1 MAQADDDPFSTA
13 PLKKPAVHEIGQ
25 SLDLLSVS
33 EIDERIEV
41 LKAEI
46 RRLSES
52 RDAKAASRLAA
63 DAFFKS

>member
-1 MAQADDDPFSTA
+1 MARTDDDPFSTA

-25 SLDLLSVS
+25 SLDLLSVD
-33 EIDERIEV
+33 EIDERIDL

-46 RRLSES
+46 ERLSQT
-52 RDAKAASRLAA
+52 RAAKAASRLAA